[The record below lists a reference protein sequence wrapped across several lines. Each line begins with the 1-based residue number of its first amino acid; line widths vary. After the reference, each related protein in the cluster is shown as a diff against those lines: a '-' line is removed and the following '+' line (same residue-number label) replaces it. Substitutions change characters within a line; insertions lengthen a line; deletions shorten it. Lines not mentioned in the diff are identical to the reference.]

1 MQLSQEQVQQFR
13 TQGYL
18 ILDQLFTPEETEA
31 LQDAFQRDA
40 LVPGEQRVVERD
52 GGEVRAVYASH
63 VRQPEFAA
71 LIRSPRVLGPVR
83 QLLGSEAYIY
93 QFKINSKAAFSGAG
107 WSWHQDFAAWQMAD
121 NLQEPR
127 LVNVGV
133 FLDEVNEF
141 NGPVIFCP
149 GSHRDGL
156 LKKGRGDSPAA
167 SEQHVDPEDIALTQA
182 DMTGLVD
189 RHGLISAKGTAGT
202 VVLFDPEI
210 VHGSAPNMAPF
221 RRRLLIVT
229 YNAVDNTP
237 QPLGE
242 PRPEYVVGRDT
253 APLEMTSQVII
264 PAVEVMA

>member
-1 MQLSQEQVQQFR
+1 MRLSQEQVRQFR
-13 TQGYL
+13 SQGYL
-18 ILDQLFTPEETEA
+18 ILDQLFSPEETEA
-31 LQDAFQRDA
+31 LQDAFQRDS
-40 LVPGEQRVVERD
+40 LIPGDQRVAEQE

-63 VRQPEFAA
+63 TRQPEFAA
-71 LIRSPRVLGPVR
+71 LIRTPRVLGPVR
-83 QLLGSEAYIY
+83 QLLGGEAYIY
-93 QFKINSKAAFSGAG
+93 QFKVNAKAPFSGAG

-121 NLQEPR
+121 NLRLPR

-156 LKKGRGDSPAA
+156 VKKGRANGPAA
-167 SEQHVDPEDIALTQA
+167 SEQHVDPEDIALTPA
-182 DMTGLVD
+182 DMSGLVE
-189 RHGLISAKGTAGT
+189 RHGLVSAKGAAGT

-210 VHGSAPNMAPF
+210 VHGSAPNMAPL

-229 YNAVDNTP
+229 YNDVTNVP
-237 QPLGE
+237 QPVGE

-253 APLEMTSQVII
+253 EPLEITDQEIV
-264 PAVEVMA
+264 PALEVMV

>member
-1 MQLSQEQVQQFR
+1 MQLSQEQVRQFR
-13 TQGYL
+13 TQGFL
-18 ILDQLFTPEETEA
+18 ILDQLFSAEETEA
-31 LQDAFQRDA
+31 LQEAFRRDA
-40 LVPGEQRVVERD
+40 LVPGEQRVLESD

-63 VRQPEFAA
+63 VRQPEFAG
-71 LIRSPRVLGPVR
+71 LIRSPRVLDPVR
-83 QLLGSEAYIY
+83 QLLGGEAYIY
-93 QFKINSKAAFSGAG
+93 QFKINAKPPFSGAG

-121 NLQEPR
+121 GLEQPK

-156 LKKGRGDSPAA
+156 VKKTPAGGPAA
-167 SEQHVDPEDIALTQA
+167 SEQHVDPEDIALTPA

-189 RHGLISAKGTAGT
+189 RHGLVSAKGAAGT

-210 VHGSAPNMAPF
+210 VHGSAPNMAPYP
-221 RRRLLIVT
+221 RRLLIVT
-229 YNAVDNTP
+229 YNDVTNVPHPAV
-237 QPLGE
+237 

-253 APLEMTSQVII
+253 APLRTTDQEILPVM
-264 PAVEVMA
+264 EVMA

>member
-1 MQLSQEQVQQFR
+1 MRLTEDQVRQFR

-18 ILDQLFTPEETEA
+18 ILDQLFSPDEAGA
-31 LQDAFQRDA
+31 LQDAFEQDA
-40 LVPGEQRVVERD
+40 LVPGDHRVIEEES
-52 GGEVRAVYASH
+52 GEVRAVYASH
-63 VRQPEFAA
+63 VRRREFAA
-71 LIRSPRVLGPVR
+71 LIRSPRVLDPVR

-93 QFKINSKAAFSGAG
+93 QFKTNAKAAFSGAG

-121 NLQEPR
+121 NLAEPR

-156 LKKGRGDSPAA
+156 VKKGRTGGAA
-167 SEQHVDPEDIALTQA
+167 VSEQHVDPEDIALTQD
-182 DMTGLVD
+182 DMRGLVA
-189 RHGLISAKGTAGT
+189 RHGLTSAKGPAGT

-229 YNAVDNTP
+229 YNDVDNVP
-237 QPLGE
+237 RPVGE

-253 APLEMTSQVII
+253 APLETT
-264 PAVEVMA
+264 VEEIVPTLEVVA

>member
-1 MQLSQEQVQQFR
+1 MQLSQEQIRQFR

-18 ILDQLFTPEETEA
+18 ILDQLFSPEEAEA
-31 LQDAFQRDA
+31 LQDAFERDA
-40 LVPGEQRVVERD
+40 LIPGEHRVVEQD
-52 GGEVRAVYASH
+52 GGQVRAVYASH

-71 LIRSPRVLGPVR
+71 MIRSPRVLGPVR
-83 QLLGSEAYIY
+83 QLLDGEAYIY
-93 QFKINSKAAFSGAG
+93 QFKVNAKAAFSGAG

-141 NGPVIFCP
+141 NGPVVFCP

-156 LKKGRGDSPAA
+156 VKKGPSGGPAA
-167 SEQHVDPEDIALTQA
+167 SEQHVDPEDIALTPA
-182 DMTGLVD
+182 DMTGLVN
-189 RHGLISAKGTAGT
+189 RHGLTSARGSAGT

-210 VHGSAPNMAPF
+210 VHGSAPNIGPF

-229 YNAVDNTP
+229 YNDVDNVP

-242 PRPEYVVGRDT
+242 PRSEYVVGRDT
-253 APLEMTSQVII
+253 AALETTAQEIV
-264 PAVEVMA
+264 PTLEAVG